1 MKNSVIYNRKIK
13 CIIIFMLDYVL
24 MAAAVIL
31 IIFALQYFIRI
42 GRSKKTPTATA
53 SYRTFVNCPL
63 CGSPLMPGEE
73 LFSKVFRPMTVND
86 QRCIIYGCP
95 HCYPRCEPG
104 VRRICPSCHK
114 SVPADGHLVARL
126 FNKTKDGKKHV
137 VVTGCSVCCRYEPK

>member
-1 MKNSVIYNRKIK
+1 
-13 CIIIFMLDYVL
+13 MLDYVL

-42 GRSKKTPTATA
+42 GRSKKTPPATA
-53 SYRTFVNCPL
+53 SHRAFVNCPL
-63 CGSPLMPGEE
+63 CGSPLLPGEE

-104 VRRICPSCHK
+104 VHRICPACRK

-137 VVTGCSVCCRYEPK
+137 VVTGCSVCCRHEPK